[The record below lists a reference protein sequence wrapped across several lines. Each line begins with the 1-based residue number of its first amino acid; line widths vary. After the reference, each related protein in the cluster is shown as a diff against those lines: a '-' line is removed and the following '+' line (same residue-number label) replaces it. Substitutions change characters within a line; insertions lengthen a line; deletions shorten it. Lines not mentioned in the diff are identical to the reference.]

1 MINRGLGAIVGCIS
15 ALALFAAQPAA
26 AATVIGNPC
35 IGNTSAPDVTILST
49 ANGPGNPLSATV
61 PSAGVIT
68 RWTFNVVEIP
78 PNVLSQTLKTFRPT
92 GAPGQF
98 QVVGESSSASMVTG
112 LNTFGTRIPV
122 QAGDYLGSSGTA
134 AGKIVTV
141 FCETTNPGDRV
152 GVFPGNPT
160 TGATAAII
168 GEEGELQNPITA
180 TIEPDADN
188 DGFGDET
195 QDKCPQSAVAQGDCP
210 TVTVDAASV
219 IKRKGSVVVLLTT
232 TASAPVKV
240 AGTVNLGKGKKAKLG
255 SKVQTVTPG
264 KVSRFTL
271 KFPKKLKKRL
281 EELTRKQ
288 SLQLRVTASA
298 TDLIGRVTTDKLKT
312 RLKGQASG

>member
-1 MINRGLGAIVGCIS
+1 V

-26 AATVIGNPC
+26 AATQVGNQC
-35 IGNTSAPDVTILST
+35 VGNSSAENATILST
-49 ANGPGNPLSATV
+49 ANGPGNPFPATI
-61 PSAGVIT
+61 PSSGVVT
-68 RWTFNVVEIP
+68 RWTFNIVPIP
-78 PNVLSQTLKTFRPT
+78 AGILSQTLKIFRPT
-92 GAPGQF
+92 GAPSQF
-98 QVVGESSSASMVTG
+98 QVVGESSPGSIAGG
-112 LNTFGTRIPV
+112 LNTFSTRIPV
-122 QAGDYLGSSGTA
+122 QAGDYLGTSGTA
-134 AGKIVTV
+134 TGKVVTV
-141 FCETTNPGDRV
+141 YCETPNPGDRV

-160 TGATAAII
+160 TGGTVSSI
-168 GEEGELQNPITA
+168 GEEGELQNPITLTVEA
-180 TIEPDADN
+180 DADN

-195 QDKCPQSAVAQGDCP
+195 QDKCPQSAVSQGDCP
-210 TVTVDAASV
+210 TVAVDAASV

-255 SKVQTVTPG
+255 SKAQTVVPG

-281 EELTRKQ
+281 EELSRKQ
-288 SLQLRVTASA
+288 SLRLNITATA